1 MTKNRQ
7 QCKCFN
13 LMLFAIFLTISTF
26 FLYKYCS
33 YLSKEGMQSYES
45 MKPSIKVLY
54 KYQSG
59 IEISKLGKHGKC
71 LIIENE
77 IQLCERKEKIYHEM
91 IVHFPVMY
99 LKQPLKNVV
108 IIGGGDLMTLRE
120 VMKYYSIEK
129 VFMLELEPK
138 IVNLCEKYFDQSK
151 YDDDQRV
158 EIIYGDA
165 NETIDKILE
174 NFEDQMDLVVVDT
187 TEDNTNNASIDTP
200 DFFDKCFDLLNE
212 TGVIVKNGLV
222 FKELFEAMEDKH
234 TISYNVD
241 IPYFQEKYFFTIVS
255 NEENNIREVEIQ
267 KGNWYNY
274 EIKTEFYNPRKHNKF
289 IIYEEYIEDE

>member
-1 MTKNRQ
+1 
-7 QCKCFN
+7 
-13 LMLFAIFLTISTF
+13 
-26 FLYKYCS
+26 
-33 YLSKEGMQSYES
+33 
-45 MKPSIKVLY
+45 
-54 KYQSG
+54 
-59 IEISKLGKHGKC
+59 
-71 LIIENE
+71 
-77 IQLCERKEKIYHEM
+77 
-91 IVHFPVMY
+91 
-99 LKQPLKNVV
+99 
-108 IIGGGDLMTLRE
+108 
-120 VMKYYSIEK
+120 
-129 VFMLELEPK
+129 MLELEPK

-222 FKELFEAMEDKH
+222 FKQLFEDMEDKH

-274 EIKTEFYNPRKHNKF
+274 EIKTEFYNQRKHNKF